1 MTSLPEQAE
10 SRVLCLYP
18 IKTPAG
24 TGWIGLH
31 DNAVVWLSFGKLDL
45 NPIRNYWKGPVRKEK
60 TCPLPA
66 AELEAVAKGKHTLPI
81 SPKGTPFQV
90 SVWKQLDGIPFGTTR
105 TYGEIA
111 ARLGSPNK
119 ARAVGSAVGAN
130 PVAWLVPCHRILPA
144 NGSIG
149 NYRWGAD
156 AKERL
161 LTWERSQRG
170 SGAPDLL
177 PSRRRKLEEMLIKAQ
192 RFEDI
197 SKLSGDIAHDL
208 NNLLAPIRMSTE
220 MLKRK
225 IDDNSLTR
233 YIEIIETSTGRA
245 RAVIQ
250 EILSF
255 SRESGGG
262 EPQKLNVAKLLGELA
277 RLAHETFPKRIQI
290 KTEFK
295 TDFPMVEMDPT
306 QLHRAVL
313 NLLVNARDAIG
324 GKGTVTLGVETDV
337 LKKRVVAGNRELV
350 PGTYVCIYVS
360 DTGCGVND
368 DIRERIFDPFFTTK
382 PKEQGTGLGLSSVYG
397 IVGRSGG
404 FVDMDSEPGKG
415 TTFRIFLPELGT

>member
-1 MTSLPEQAE
+1 MTSRPEQAE
-10 SRVLCLYP
+10 SGALRLCP
-18 IKTPAG
+18 IESPAG
-24 TGWIGLH
+24 NGWIGLH
-31 DNAVVWLSFGKLDL
+31 NGSVAWLSFGKLDL
-45 NPIRNYWKGPVRKEK
+45 DAVKKYWNGPVQKKK
-60 TCPLPA
+60 TGPFKA
-66 AELEAVAKGKHTLPI
+66 EELEAAARGKQPLAV
-81 SPKGTPFQV
+81 SPVGTPFQIA
-90 SVWKQLDGIPFGTTR
+90 VWEQLERIPFGTTC

-111 ARLGSPNK
+111 ARLGSPDK

-130 PVAWLVPCHRILPA
+130 PVAWLVPCHRVLPA

-149 NYRWGAD
+149 NYRWGAGT
-156 AKERL
+156 KERL

-208 NNLLAPIRMSTE
+208 NNLLAPIRMATE
-220 MLKRK
+220 LLKRK
-225 IDDNSLTR
+225 TDDDSLTR
-233 YIEIIETSTGRA
+233 YIEVIETSTGRA

-250 EILSF
+250 EILAF

-262 EPQKLNVAKLLGELA
+262 EPKRLNVARILGELETLA
-277 RLAHETFPKRIQI
+277 RETFPKRIRI

-295 TDFPMVEMDPT
+295 ADSPMVEMDPT
-306 QLHRAVL
+306 QLHRAIL

-324 GKGTVTLGVETDV
+324 GKGTVTLGVETDR
-337 LKKRVVAGNRELV
+337 LETRVVTGNRELV
-350 PGTYVCIYVS
+350 PGLYVCISVS

-404 FVDMDSEPGKG
+404 FVDMDSCVGEG
-415 TTFRIFLPELGT
+415 TTFRVFLPALKK